1 MSVVALTPSGNC
13 CINRGAMHR
22 TLCLLFTLLVILA
35 VLPSTLLARVEIGRP
50 GSEPTIIEDV
60 YQREG
65 TVFISVDEVLAAL
78 ALEGDWDSVRHLY
91 AIRTP
96 HGQVVISPG
105 SQFLRLGDNFVPIVH
120 RPRFIDGKLR
130 VSEDFVLRQ
139 LAPLLT
145 VPIRYRNHEPPA
157 ATPEED
163 PLDRLFAFL
172 LRKKPSVGNAR
183 QWVVALDPGHGGQ
196 DTGVLAGDGRKEKTV
211 NLAVAQRL
219 EKILKMHQDAPIL
232 LTRNDD
238 YAVDADQRLVAVG
251 EGEADVLL
259 SLHAQSYPV
268 PDVHG
273 VTLYVQ
279 PETER
284 DAPEGL
290 RGENASRQLATALQQ
305 SLREAGFAVNA
316 IRERPVLPLGRG
328 DLPRVLGEMGYL
340 TNPEDLAMLFDP
352 QRQQD
357 LARALFNGLQKFF
370 NKHQERDYELPPT
383 DAERSAPR

>member
-1 MSVVALTPSGNC
+1 MRRLLLLLLTIQIALT
-13 CINRGAMHR
+13 I
-22 TLCLLFTLLVILA
+22 
-35 VLPSTLLARVEIGRP
+35 LPSSLLALVEIGRP
-50 GSEPTIIEDV
+50 GSDLLTIEDV

-65 TVFISVDEVLAAL
+65 TVFISLEEVLTAL
-78 ALEGDWDSVRHLY
+78 GLEGEWDSVAHRY
-91 AIRTP
+91 AIKTP
-96 HGQVVISPG
+96 HGRVTISPG

-145 VPIRYRNHEPPA
+145 VPIRYRNHEPPVA
-157 ATPEED
+157 APEED

-172 LRKKPSVGNAR
+172 LRKKPTVGNAR

-196 DTGVLAGDGRKEKTV
+196 ETGVLAADGRKEKTV
-211 NLAVAQRL
+211 NLAVAQKL

-238 YAVDADQRLVAVG
+238 YAVNADQRLLAVG
-251 EGEADVLL
+251 EAGSDVLL
-259 SLHAQSYPV
+259 SLHAQSFPS

-273 VTLYVQ
+273 ITLYIQ

-284 DAPEGL
+284 DAPDGL
-290 RGENASRQLATALQQ
+290 RGENASRQLADSLLLA
-305 SLREAGFAVNA
+305 LREAGFSVNA
-316 IRERPVLPLGRG
+316 VRERPVLPLGRG
-328 DLPRVLGEMGYL
+328 DLPRVLIEMGYL
-340 TNPEDLAMLFDP
+340 TSPADLAMLFDP

-357 LARALFNGLQKFF
+357 LARAMFNGLQTFF
-370 NKHQERDYELPPT
+370 KKHQERDYDLPPA
-383 DAERSAPR
+383 DAERPTPGGTAAPGSL